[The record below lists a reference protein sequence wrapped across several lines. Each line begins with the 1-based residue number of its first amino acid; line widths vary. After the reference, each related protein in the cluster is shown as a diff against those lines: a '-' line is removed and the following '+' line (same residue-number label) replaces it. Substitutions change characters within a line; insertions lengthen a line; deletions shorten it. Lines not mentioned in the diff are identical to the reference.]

1 MESRKVACLSAA
13 IAMGLSLVGIAGA
26 AAAARPLQ
34 DMVVVK
40 GERIDPELQ
49 RRVSYADLNL
59 AFRPGQKIL
68 ASRIRS
74 TANGLCWDL
83 NGPFNNDRCT
93 VDAIDSTK
101 GQVAAAVARAKR
113 QIAGLP
119 VGPAVAISM
128 VISAR

>member
-1 MESRKVACLSAA
+1 MESRKFACLTAA
-13 IAMGLSLVGIAGA
+13 IAFGLSLVGIAGA
-26 AAAARPLQ
+26 AAAGPVR
-34 DMVVVK
+34 DVVVK
-40 GERIDPELQ
+40 GERIDPDLQ

-83 NGPFNNDRCT
+83 NGPFNTDRCT
-93 VDAIDSTK
+93 IDAIDSTK
-101 GQVAAAVARAKR
+101 LQVAAAVERAKR
-113 QIAGLP
+113 QMAGLP

-128 VISAR
+128 VIGAR

>member
-1 MESRKVACLSAA
+1 MESRKFACLTAA

-26 AAAARPLQ
+26 AAAAGPLQ
-34 DMVVVK
+34 EDVVVK

-68 ASRIRS
+68 ASRIRG

-93 VDAIDSTK
+93 IDAIGSTK
-101 GQVAAAVARAKR
+101 VQVAAAIDRAKR
-113 QIAGLP
+113 QMAGLP

-128 VISAR
+128 VVGVR

>member
-1 MESRKVACLSAA
+1 MESRQCACLTAA

-26 AAAARPLQ
+26 AAAAGPLQ
-34 DMVVVK
+34 DVVVR

-68 ASRIRS
+68 ASRIRG

-83 NGPFNNDRCT
+83 NGPFYNDRCT
-93 VDAIDSTK
+93 LDAVNSTK
-101 GQVAAAVARAKR
+101 GQVAAAIERAKR
-113 QIAGLP
+113 QMAGLP
-119 VGPAVAISM
+119 VGPAIAITM
-128 VISAR
+128 VVGAR

>member
-1 MESRKVACLSAA
+1 MESRKFACLTAA

-26 AAAARPLQ
+26 AAAVRPLQ
-34 DMVVVK
+34 EVVVVK

-83 NGPFNNDRCT
+83 NGPFMSDRCRI
-93 VDAIDSTK
+93 DAIASTK
-101 GQVAAAVARAKR
+101 GQVAAAVTRAKR
-113 QIAGLP
+113 QMAGLP

-128 VISAR
+128 VIGAR

>member
-1 MESRKVACLSAA
+1 MESRKFACLTAA
-13 IAMGLSLVGIAGA
+13 IAFGLSLVGIAGA
-26 AAAARPLQ
+26 AAASGPLQ
-34 DMVVVK
+34 DVVVK
-40 GERIDPELQ
+40 GERIDPDLQ

-83 NGPFNNDRCT
+83 NGPYSTDRCT
-93 VDAIDSTK
+93 IDAIDSTK
-101 GQVAAAVARAKR
+101 GQVAAAVERAKR
-113 QIAGLP
+113 QMAGLP

-128 VISAR
+128 VIGAR

>member
-1 MESRKVACLSAA
+1 MESRKFACLTAA

-26 AAAARPLQ
+26 SAAVGPLQ
-34 DMVVVK
+34 DVVVK

-74 TANGLCWDL
+74 TASDLCWEL
-83 NGPFNNDRCT
+83 NGFYEHGICT
-93 VDAIDSTK
+93 FAAVRSTDE
-101 GQVAAAVARAKR
+101 QVAAAIERAKR
-113 QIAGLP
+113 QMAGLP

-128 VISAR
+128 VIGGR

>member
-1 MESRKVACLSAA
+1 MESRKFACLTAA
-13 IAMGLSLVGIAGA
+13 IAMALSLVGVAGA
-26 AAAARPLQ
+26 SAARPLQ
-34 DMVVVK
+34 ETVVVK

-68 ASRIRS
+68 AARIRN

-93 VDAIDSTK
+93 SDAVLSAKD
-101 GQVAAAVARAKR
+101 QVAAAVDRAKR
-113 QIAGLP
+113 QMAGLP
-119 VGPAVAISM
+119 VGPAVAITM
-128 VISAR
+128 VIGGR